1 MQNGLVIVTILT
13 ICNFLIFLALV
24 LLILKVRR
32 RQSDSSFKQ
41 FSGDIDSESIKAG
54 AMLSRA
60 SAENRSDTACCGK
73 CQSQKSKYVA
83 EYYDGDKIM
92 QKNELLPID

>member
-1 MQNGLVIVTILT
+1 MQNGFVIITILT

-24 LLILKVRR
+24 VLILKVRR
-32 RQSDSSFKQ
+32 RQSGSFFKQ
-41 FSGDIDSESIKAG
+41 IAGDMDSESIKAG

-60 SAENRSDTACCGK
+60 AAENRSDTACCGK
-73 CQSQKSKYVA
+73 CQSVKSKYAA
-83 EYYDGDKIM
+83 EYSDGDKIM

>member
-1 MQNGLVIVTILT
+1 MQNSFVIVTILI
-13 ICNFLIFLALV
+13 ICNFLIFLALA

-32 RQSDSSFKQ
+32 RQSSSSFKQ
-41 FSGDIDSESIKAG
+41 IAVDMDFESIQARE
-54 AMLSRA
+54 MPPRA
-60 SAENRSDTACCGK
+60 TVENRSDTACCGK